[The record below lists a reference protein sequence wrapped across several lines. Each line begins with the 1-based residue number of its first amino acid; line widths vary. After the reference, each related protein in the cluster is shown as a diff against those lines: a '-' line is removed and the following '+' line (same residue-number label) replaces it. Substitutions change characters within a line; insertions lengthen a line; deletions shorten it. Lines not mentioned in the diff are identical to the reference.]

1 MPAQTQRVRPDF
13 GWATSILADMAED
26 DAEGMPPSEGLR
38 RARLSHLIAEIEHTQ
53 VHVPAWL
60 RATSPENRLPV
71 AVAIFVAIALQLALT
86 DRYGLQPRW
95 LVPALELVLL
105 VILTLI
111 NPVRLNRSTR
121 LGRMASVGVVA
132 AITADNGI
140 AAASL
145 DFHILRGTTGQDAVG
160 LLATGAAIYATN
172 VIAFGIWYWE
182 LDRGGPF
189 NRANGLQPHPD
200 FLFPQMTAPHLAPPE
215 WEPLFVDYLYV
226 SLTNVFAF
234 SPTDTMPL
242 SRWAKSLMASQSVI
256 ALSTTALVVARAVN
270 ILK

>member
-1 MPAQTQRVRPDF
+1 MPTPSPSAH
-13 GWATSILADMAED
+13 AD
-26 DAEGMPPSEGLR
+26 DAGSPHVAKLAKLLDDVEH
-38 RARLSHLIAEIEHTQ
+38 AR

-71 AVAIFVAIALQLALT
+71 AFAILVAIALQLRLT
-86 DRYGLQPRW
+86 DRYGLHPRW
-95 LVPALELVLL
+95 LLPALELALL
-105 VILTLI
+105 VVLSVI

-121 LGRMASVGVVA
+121 LGRSCSVVLVAVITIDNAVSAGALDAS
-132 AITADNGI
+132 
-140 AAASL
+140 
-145 DFHILRGTTGQDAVG
+145 ILRGRAGEDAIA
-160 LLATGAAIYATN
+160 LMASGAAIYATN

-189 NRANGLQPHPD
+189 QRARGTRPHPD
-200 FLFPQMTAPHLAPPE
+200 FLFPQMSDPHLASPD

-234 SPTDTMPL
+234 SPTDTLPL
-242 SRWAKSLMASQSVI
+242 SRWAKSLMACQSVV